1 MGLLEITGFYE
12 KQLMK
17 LKLLSLSFLLLMP
30 LVSSTL
36 FSDSPWLE
44 KKYVDE
50 RMKELASVKGDGP
63 SQWRVIWT
71 KEPST
76 KATISWT
83 TAKKGSG
90 HKVRYG
96 IRSEGKL
103 NEFGKILEAQRSGAY
118 SGAKGQYYHHARISG
133 LKPSTTYH
141 FEVESDGKKS
151 PVLHFTTAPSD
162 DREFRL
168 LFGGDSRT
176 GIDARAQVN
185 LLMADLSEKDDQ
197 LIAFAHGGDYIVSGR
212 IWSQWSTW
220 LSQHELTVTKS
231 GKVLPIIPTRGNHDG
246 GPLYD
251 EIFDTPGGSGKNYF
265 HTMISPKV
273 ALITLNSEIS
283 AGGDQ
288 QAWLAKT
295 LFDLRPKVRWLLAE
309 YHRPVWPAVK
319 SPGKAK
325 KFWVPLFEKFN
336 IDLAI
341 ESDGHVIKRTVPIRN
356 EKKDPTGI
364 VYVGEGGLGVPQ
376 RKPKSGRWYLQS
388 PGMTGS
394 DHHVMRVE
402 FGKDKM
408 DYEVIL
414 LDGKQADH
422 YEFFPR

>member
-1 MGLLEITGFYE
+1 
-12 KQLMK
+12 MK
-17 LKLLSLSFLLLMP
+17 LKIVALTLLFSTP
-30 LVSSTL
+30 LVSCKL
-36 FSDSPWLE
+36 FSETPWLDEDYVE
-44 KKYVDE
+44 K
-50 RMKELASVKGDGP
+50 RMKGMASVSGDGP

-83 TAKKGSG
+83 TAKKGKD

-96 IRSEGKL
+96 IRSEGKFK
-103 NEFGKILEAQRSGAY
+103 EGGMVREAQRSGAY
-118 SGAKGQYYHHARISG
+118 SGAKGEYYHHARISG
-133 LKPSTTYH
+133 LKPSTTYD
-141 FEVESDGKKS
+141 FEIESDGKKS
-151 PVLHFTTAPSD
+151 PVMHFTTAPSD

-176 GIDARAQVN
+176 GVLARGQVN
-185 LLMADLSEKDDQ
+185 LLMADLAENDDQ
-197 LIAFAHGGDYIVSGR
+197 LIAFAHGGDYIVSGKS
-212 IWSQWSTW
+212 WSQWSKW

-273 ALITLNSEIS
+273 ALVTLNSEIS
-283 AGGDQ
+283 AGGEQ
-288 QAWLAKT
+288 QAWLAQT

-336 IDLAI
+336 MDLVV

-356 EKKDPTGI
+356 EKEDPTGI

-376 RKPKSGRWYLQS
+376 RKPKTDRWYLQK
-388 PGMTGS
+388 PGMSGAG
-394 DHHVMRVE
+394 HHVMRVSFSKE
-402 FGKDKM
+402 KL
-408 DYEVIL
+408 DYEVVL
-414 LDGKQADH
+414 LDLSEADRCQ
-422 YEFFPR
+422 FFPR

>member
-1 MGLLEITGFYE
+1 
-12 KQLMK
+12 MK
-17 LKLLSLSFLLLMP
+17 LKLLSLLLLT
-30 LVSSTL
+30 SL
-36 FSDSPWLE
+36 FYSKVFSETPWLDKDYVE
-44 KKYVDE
+44 K
-50 RMKELASVKGDGP
+50 RMKGMASVQGEGP

-76 KATISWT
+76 RATISWT
-83 TAKKGSG
+83 TAKKGSS

-96 IRSEGKL
+96 IRSAGRE
-103 NEFGKILEAQRSGAY
+103 EFSNSQEPQHSDPY
-118 SGAKGQYYHHARISG
+118 SSAKGEYYHHARISG
-133 LKPSTTYH
+133 LKPSTTYD
-141 FEVESDGKKS
+141 FEIDSDGKKS
-151 PVLHFTTAPSD
+151 PVMHFTTAPAD

-176 GIDARAQVN
+176 GIVSRGQVN

-197 LIAFAHGGDYIVSGR
+197 LIAFAHGGDYIVSGKN
-212 IWSQWSTW
+212 WGQWSTW

-251 EIFDTPGGSGKNYF
+251 EIFDKPGGKGKNYF
-265 HTMISPKV
+265 HTMISAKV
-273 ALITLNSEIS
+273 ALVTLNSEIS

-336 IDLAI
+336 LDLVV

-376 RKPKSGRWYLQS
+376 RNPKSDRWYLQS
-388 PGMTGS
+388 PGMSGNG
-394 DHHVMRVE
+394 HHVMRVL

-414 LDGKQADH
+414 LDGKQGDH
-422 YEFFPR
+422 YEFNPR

>member
-1 MGLLEITGFYE
+1 
-12 KQLMK
+12 MK
-17 LKLLSLSFLLLMP
+17 LKLLSLLLLTP
-30 LVSSTL
+30 LFYLKV
-36 FSDSPWLE
+36 FSETPWLD
-44 KKYVDE
+44 KKYVE
-50 RMKELASVKGDGP
+50 KRMEGMANVQGEGP

-83 TAKKGSG
+83 TAKKGSS

-96 IRSEGKL
+96 VRSVGRKQFSNFQEP
-103 NEFGKILEAQRSGAY
+103 QRSDAY
-118 SGAKGQYYHHARISG
+118 SSANGEYYHHARISG
-133 LKPSTTYH
+133 LKPFTTYD
-141 FEVESDGKKS
+141 FEIDSDGKKS
-151 PVLHFTTAPSD
+151 PVMHFTTAPAN
-162 DREFRL
+162 DREFSI

-176 GIDARAQVN
+176 GIVSRGQVN

-212 IWSQWSTW
+212 NWGQWSKW
-220 LSQHELTVTKS
+220 LSQHELTVTKL

-251 EIFDTPGGSGKNYF
+251 EIFDNPGGTGKNYF

-273 ALITLNSEIS
+273 ALVTLNSEIS

-319 SPGKAK
+319 GPGKAK
-325 KFWVPLFEKFN
+325 NFWVPLFEKFN
-336 IDLAI
+336 LDLVV

-376 RKPKSGRWYLQS
+376 RNPKSDRWYLQS
-388 PGMTGS
+388 PGMSGNG
-394 DHHVMRVE
+394 HHVMRVL

-414 LDGKQADH
+414 LDGKLGDH
-422 YEFFPR
+422 YEFNPR

>member
-103 NEFGKILEAQRSGAY
+103 NEVGKILEAQRSGAY

-197 LIAFAHGGDYIVSGR
+197 FIAFAHGGDYIVSGR

-273 ALITLNSEIS
+273 ALVTLNS
-283 AGGDQ
+283 
-288 QAWLAKT
+288 
-295 LFDLRPKVRWLLAE
+295 
-309 YHRPVWPAVK
+309 
-319 SPGKAK
+319 
-325 KFWVPLFEKFN
+325 
-336 IDLAI
+336 
-341 ESDGHVIKRTVPIRN
+341 
-356 EKKDPTGI
+356 
-364 VYVGEGGLGVPQ
+364 
-376 RKPKSGRWYLQS
+376 
-388 PGMTGS
+388 
-394 DHHVMRVE
+394 
-402 FGKDKM
+402 
-408 DYEVIL
+408 
-414 LDGKQADH
+414 
-422 YEFFPR
+422 

>member
-1 MGLLEITGFYE
+1 M
-12 KQLMK
+12 
-17 LKLLSLSFLLLMP
+17 
-30 LVSSTL
+30 
-36 FSDSPWLE
+36 
-44 KKYVDE
+44 
-50 RMKELASVKGDGP
+50 
-63 SQWRVIWT
+63 
-71 KEPST
+71 
-76 KATISWT
+76 
-83 TAKKGSG
+83 
-90 HKVRYG
+90 
-96 IRSEGKL
+96 
-103 NEFGKILEAQRSGAY
+103 
-118 SGAKGQYYHHARISG
+118 
-133 LKPSTTYH
+133 
-141 FEVESDGKKS
+141 
-151 PVLHFTTAPSD
+151 HFTTAPAD

-176 GIDARAQVN
+176 GIVSRGQVN

-197 LIAFAHGGDYIVSGR
+197 LIAFAHGGDYIVSGKN
-212 IWSQWSTW
+212 WGQWSTW

-251 EIFDTPGGSGKNYF
+251 EIFDKPGGKGKNYF
-265 HTMISPKV
+265 HTMISAKV
-273 ALITLNSEIS
+273 ALVTLNSEIS

-336 IDLAI
+336 LDLVV

-376 RKPKSGRWYLQS
+376 RNPKSDRWYLQS
-388 PGMTGS
+388 PGMSGNG
-394 DHHVMRVE
+394 HHVMRVL

-414 LDGKQADH
+414 LDGKQGDH
-422 YEFFPR
+422 YEFNPR

>member
-1 MGLLEITGFYE
+1 MGLLEISKFYE
-12 KQLMK
+12 NSLMK
-17 LKLLSLSFLLLMP
+17 LKSIAFALLLSTP
-30 LVSSTL
+30 LVSSKV
-36 FSDSPWLE
+36 FSETPWLDKEYVE
-44 KKYVDE
+44 K
-50 RMKELASVKGDGP
+50 RMEGMASVQGDGP

-83 TAKKGSG
+83 TAKKGSA

-96 IRSEGKL
+96 IRSDDPE
-103 NEFGKILEAQRSGAY
+103 EFSNTQEPQRNGVY
-118 SGAKGQYYHHARISG
+118 SGANGEYYHHARISG

-141 FEVESDGKKS
+141 FEIESDGKKS
-151 PVLHFTTAPSD
+151 PVMRFTTAPSD
-162 DREFRL
+162 DREFKL

-176 GIDARAQVN
+176 GIVSRGQVN
-185 LLMADLSEKDDQ
+185 LLMADLSENDDQ
-197 LIAFAHGGDYIVSGR
+197 LIAFAHGGDYIVSGKS
-212 IWSQWSTW
+212 WSQWSKW

-231 GKVLPIIPTRGNHDG
+231 GKVLPLIPTRGNHDG

-251 EIFDTPGGSGKNYF
+251 EIFDTPGGAGKNYF

-273 ALITLNSEIS
+273 ALVTLNSEIS
-283 AGGDQ
+283 AGGEQ

-319 SPGKAK
+319 GPGKAK
-325 KFWVPLFEKFN
+325 SFWVPLFEKFN
-336 IDLAI
+336 LDLVV

-376 RKPKSGRWYLQS
+376 RKPKSDRWYLQE
-388 PGMTGS
+388 PGMAGAG
-394 DHHVMRVE
+394 HHVMKIA
-402 FGKDKM
+402 FGKTKM

-414 LDGKQADH
+414 LDRKRADEH
-422 YEFFPR
+422 QFSPR

>member
-12 KQLMK
+12 HYLMK
-17 LKLLSLSFLLLMP
+17 LKLLSLTLLLLTS
-30 LVSSTL
+30 LVSSKL
-36 FSDSPWLE
+36 FSETPWLD
-44 KKYVDE
+44 KDYVKM
-50 RMKELASVKGDGP
+50 RMKDMASVAGDGP

-76 KATISWT
+76 RATISWT
-83 TAKKGSG
+83 TAKKGSE
-90 HKVRYG
+90 HKVLYG
-96 IRSEGKL
+96 IRSEGKYT
-103 NEFGKILEAQRSGAY
+103 EGGMIQEAQRNGEY
-118 SGAKGQYYHHARISG
+118 SGAKGEYYHHARISG

-141 FEVESDGKKS
+141 FEVESDGKNS
-151 PVLHFTTAPSD
+151 PVMHFRTAPSD
-162 DREFRL
+162 DRDFKL

-176 GIDARAQVN
+176 GIEARGQVN
-185 LLMADLSEKDDQ
+185 LLMADLTANDDQ

-212 IWSQWSTW
+212 SWSQWSMW
-220 LSQHELTVTKS
+220 LSQHELTVTKA

-251 EIFDTPGGSGKNYF
+251 EIFDSPGGTGKNYF
-265 HTMISPKV
+265 NTMISPKV
-273 ALITLNSEIS
+273 ALVTLNSEIS

-309 YHRPVWPAVK
+309 YHRPIWPAVK

-336 IDLAI
+336 LDLAV

-376 RKPKSGRWYLQS
+376 RNPQSDRWYLQS
-388 PGMTGS
+388 PGMSGNG
-394 DHHVMRVE
+394 HHVMRVL
-402 FGKDKM
+402 FGKEKM

-414 LDGKQADH
+414 LDGKQGDH
-422 YEFFPR
+422 YEFKPR